1 MIHTPLIGRGGGE
14 RQFLKLSIELQK
26 LGHEVEVFV
35 NAVDKKACYPD
46 MLDKVKANVI
56 PHPLVR
62 FKPLYTKVAKK
73 RLPYYDATLP
83 RMFNIARNIPSG
95 FEIVNNHN
103 FPTEWAAFFAKK
115 RLRIP
120 AVWMCNE
127 PPFWFWQKED
137 IKKRSRINWPL
148 CEFFDRISAKNMDAI
163 AVLSRIAQKLVKK
176 VYDIPSIVVRS
187 GVDVEM
193 LRSARGEEMR
203 KTHGLEKDFLLL
215 HVGNI
220 SSRGRQNDSIKAL
233 HYLSKTHDNVKLVID
248 GSGSRDAL
256 IQLSEKLKVRKKV
269 LFLHSDSDEEL
280 AEVYAACDLFVFP
293 SQITW
298 GLAVVEA
305 MAAGKPVIVSQE
317 AGASEIIQTG
327 VNGIIV
333 ENEKPEEIA
342 DRADLLMNDR
352 KLRERMG
359 ETAQEY
365 VTKNLSWEKYARTM
379 ESIFQRAILD
389 HGKG

>member
-1 MIHTPLIGRGGGE
+1 M
-14 RQFLKLSIELQK
+14 K
-26 LGHEVEVFV
+26 
-35 NAVDKKACYPD
+35 N
-46 MLDKVKANVI
+46 
-56 PHPLVR
+56 
-62 FKPLYTKVAKK
+62 
-73 RLPYYDATLP
+73 
-83 RMFNIARNIPSG
+83 
-95 FEIVNNHN
+95 
-103 FPTEWAAFFAKK
+103 
-115 RLRIP
+115 
-120 AVWMCNE
+120 
-127 PPFWFWQKED
+127 
-137 IKKRSRINWPL
+137 RSKINWPL

-176 VYDIPSIVVRS
+176 VYDRPSIVVRS

-269 LFLHSDSDEEL
+269 LFLHSDSDEEI
-280 AEVYAACDLFVFP
+280 AE
-293 SQITW
+293 
-298 GLAVVEA
+298 
-305 MAAGKPVIVSQE
+305 
-317 AGASEIIQTG
+317 
-327 VNGIIV
+327 
-333 ENEKPEEIA
+333 
-342 DRADLLMNDR
+342 RADLLMNDR

>member
-1 MIHTPLIGRGGGE
+1 MVHTPLIGRGGGE
-14 RQFLKLSIELQK
+14 RQILRLAIELQK
-26 LGHEVEVFV
+26 LGHEVEIFV
-35 NAVDKKACYPD
+35 NAIDKKACYPS
-46 MLDKVKANVI
+46 MLGRVKTNVI

-62 FKPLYTKVAKK
+62 FKPFYTKIAKK
-73 RLPYYDATLP
+73 RLPYYDSTLP
-83 RMFNIARNIPSG
+83 RMYNIARNIPRG
-95 FEIVNNHN
+95 FDIVNNHN

-127 PPFWFWQKED
+127 PPFWFWQQED
-137 IKKRSRINWPL
+137 IRYRSRINWPL
-148 CEFFDRISAKNMDAI
+148 CELFDRISAKHMDAI
-163 AVLSRIAQKLVKK
+163 AVLSRAAQKLVKK

-193 LRSARGEEMR
+193 LRSARGEKMR
-203 KTHGLEKDFLLL
+203 KMHMLEKDFLLL

-233 HYLSKTHDNVKLVID
+233 YYLSKTHDNVKLVID

-256 IQLSEKLKVRKKV
+256 IQLSEKLKVREKV
-269 LFLHSDSDEEL
+269 LFLHSGSDVEL
-280 AEVYAACDLFVFP
+280 AEAYAACDLFVFP

-305 MAAGKPVIVSQE
+305 MAAGKSVIVSQE
-317 AGASEIIQTG
+317 AGASEIIQNG

-333 ENEKPEEIA
+333 DNAKPEEIA
-342 DRADLLMNDR
+342 RRAELLMNNQ
-352 KLRERMG
+352 KLRERIG
-359 ETAQEY
+359 EKAQEY
-365 VTKNLSWEKYARTM
+365 VTKNLSWEKYARNM
-379 ESIFQRAILD
+379 ESIFQRAILN